1 MNLAWL
7 KGLGLAIVDLL
18 FPPRCV
24 ACHRLGAWLCAKC
37 LAEIDTIRPPVCQR
51 CGLPLNEHYASP
63 PAGSPSIGES
73 LGGALIC
80 DRCERQPSPLD
91 GIRACAFHDGAL
103 RKAIHQ
109 FKYQDLRSLAGPL
122 GKLMSQSW
130 AEFFP
135 TNHDIDVITPVPLHA
150 ARQRERGYNQAAL
163 LARKLGYDIQRP
175 VVEDTLVRAKPTLP
189 QINLTAQERRNN
201 VRGAFQTV
209 NSSLAG
215 KRVLLVDD
223 VYTTGSTLE
232 AACQALRA
240 NDAASVWAYTLARA
254 RPGPRPSLE

>member
-1 MNLAWL
+1 MNLGWL

-24 ACHRLGAWLCAKC
+24 ACHRLGAWLCAQC
-37 LAEIDTIRPPVCQR
+37 ITEIENIRPPVCQR
-51 CGLPLNEHYASP
+51 CGLPLNQLFSTRP
-63 PAGSPSIGES
+63 VGSPST
-73 LGGALIC
+73 GASRGDTLIC
-80 DRCERQPSPLD
+80 DRCERQPSPLN
-91 GIRACAFHDGAL
+91 GIRAYAFHDGAL

-109 FKYQDLRSLAGPL
+109 FKYEDLRSLASPL

-130 AEFFP
+130 AELFP
-135 TNHDIDVITPVPLHA
+135 PNCGIDVIAPVPLHA
-150 ARQRERGYNQAAL
+150 ARERERGYNQAAL
-163 LARKLGYDIQRP
+163 LARKLGLDLQRP
-175 VVEDTLVRAKPTLP
+175 VVEDALMRTKPTAP
-189 QINLTAQERRNN
+189 QINLSAQERRDN

-215 KRVLLVDD
+215 KHILLVDD

-240 NDAASVWAYTLARA
+240 SDAVSVWAYTLARA
-254 RPGPRPSLE
+254 RPEVRPGLG